1 MSKRIL
7 VVDDHDV
14 VRQGVLLILRARPN
28 WQVVGEASD
37 GIEAVEKIRQL
48 DPDLVILDISMPR
61 RGGLEV
67 LGDLQKLQTRAGV
80 LVLSMHESKEL
91 ATQVRR
97 LGAAGYINKTN
108 AGRDLLRALDAIAG
122 GDTFFPS
129 YVQGPPG
136 GTSTPRDKEPGAF
149 RIITECVTR
158 AGRVAIQTCALALRH
173 HVRHIGRRLPEKIA
187 PIRALIVP

>member
-14 VRQGVLLILRARPN
+14 VRQGVLLILRARPG
-28 WQVVGEASD
+28 WQVVGEAAD
-37 GIEAVEKIRQL
+37 GFDAVEKAKQL

-67 LGDLQKLQTRAGV
+67 LGDLQKMQSRASV

-91 ATQVRR
+91 AVQVKR

-108 AGRDLLRALDAIAG
+108 AGRDLLRALDAIVG
-122 GDTFFPS
+122 GDKFFPS
-129 YVQGPPG
+129 YAQDPSKSPSNA
-136 GTSTPRDKEPGAF
+136 T
-149 RIITECVTR
+149 
-158 AGRVAIQTCALALRH
+158 
-173 HVRHIGRRLPEKIA
+173 
-187 PIRALIVP
+187 

>member
-14 VRQGVLLILRARPN
+14 VRQGVLLILTARPS

-37 GIEAVEKIRQL
+37 GFEAVEKIKQL
-48 DPDLVILDISMPR
+48 DPDLVILDISMPK

-67 LGDLQKLQTRAGV
+67 LSDLQKLQARANV

-91 ATQVRR
+91 ATQVQR

-108 AGRDLLRALDAIAG
+108 AGRDLLRALDAIVG

-129 YVQGPPG
+129 YVQGHPKA
-136 GTSTPRDKEPGAF
+136 TSTPGN
-149 RIITECVTR
+149 
-158 AGRVAIQTCALALRH
+158 
-173 HVRHIGRRLPEKIA
+173 
-187 PIRALIVP
+187 